1 MKIYEVLDR
10 GDLMMA
16 DLLNIWESSVRATHS
31 FLCDSEIKKIKESVA
46 SALSKVKHLIVCE
59 NQADQPMAFLGI
71 EKGRLEMLFV
81 SPPDRGRGVG
91 KKLLQYG
98 IKKYD
103 ISEVAVNEQNS
114 QAVGFYEHMGFKSH
128 RKTDFDEEGRP
139 YPLLYMKL
147 I

>member
-1 MKIYEVLDR
+1 MKICEVLNRD
-10 GDLMMA
+10 DLTLA
-16 DLLNIWESSVRATHS
+16 CLLDVWESSVRATHF
-31 FLCDSEIKKIKESVA
+31 FLPDSEIKKIKESVA